1 MGLHTGAAHYDTD
14 WSNPFGP
21 QVFGDTIGAGGWL
34 AGGQLGFNYQTGA
47 LVLGL
52 EADASAAYLD
62 GSNTC
67 LVGLDPLIGGVNCTA
82 KVNALGTAAARIG
95 YAFDRSLLYVK
106 GGGAWAD
113 NEFELNLVGV
123 GASNFTVSSGRWG
136 WTVGAGIE
144 YALLR
149 NVTAKLE
156 YDYLALGNHGVA
168 FNVPPAFSV
177 INNLSIGQDIHAT
190 KLGVN
195 YLFNWGAP
203 VVAKY

>member
-1 MGLHTGAAHYDTD
+1 MLEFEALGLGARMRK
-14 WSNPFGP
+14 
-21 QVFGDTIGAGGWL
+21 VCL
-34 AGGQLGFNYQTGA
+34 AGVSLIA
-47 LVLGL
+47 LAALAP
-52 EADASAAYLD
+52 ADPM
-62 GSNTC
+62 
-67 LVGLDPLIGGVNCTA
+67 VGGVNCTT

-95 YAFDRSLLYVK
+95 YAFDRTLLYVK

-113 NEFELNLVGV
+113 NAFELNLVGV
-123 GASNFTVSSGRWG
+123 GASNYEVGSGRWG
-136 WTVGAGIE
+136 WTIGGGVE
-144 YALLR
+144 HALFP

-156 YDYLALGNHGVA
+156 YNYLALGSHSVA

-177 INNLSIGQDIHAT
+177 INNLSIGQDIHAA